1 MGVEENMGTRIMGL
15 IVIGDLVCDGCGSA
29 MRHPE
34 RYAFVYDED
43 NGTESRF
50 CEKCS
55 REKGYLKT
63 KTSEWG
69 EEIETFL

>member
-1 MGVEENMGTRIMGL
+1 MANKIIGL
-15 IVIGDLVCDGCGSA
+15 IVTGEMTCDNCGRT

-34 RYAFVYDED
+34 RYAFLCDEEK
-43 NGTESRF
+43 GTESHI

-55 REKGYLKT
+55 REKGYLK
-63 KTSEWG
+63 KKKNERG